1 MVSEARYLTLVED
14 LIAHDRRYHV
24 EHAPTISDLE
34 YDQRYRALRDLED
47 AHPRLVVSWSPTQR
61 VGHAALSS
69 FGKVTRDTPM
79 LSLDNTYSA
88 EELTAFVARV
98 KKGLDGTDAVFV
110 VEPKIDGIGIEL
122 SYVDGVF
129 VRGATRGDG
138 TTGEDVTQ
146 NLRTMRALPLRLA
159 EPITVDVRGE
169 VFMNR
174 DAFERVNTARIAAG
188 EEPWKNPR
196 NATGGGLKLLDPQ
209 EAARR
214 PMRLFTYEVVVA
226 GGRGPAL
233 KTHFELLAWM
243 TQLGLPVSTDV
254 ARVESLDA
262 LLASIL
268 AWADRRLRLG
278 YAVDGVVVK
287 VDDLGERRL
296 LGATNRAPRWA
307 IAYKFP
313 AEQLVTTLRSI
324 EVNVGRTGNITP
336 LGHFDPVELAG
347 TTVKRASFFNWHQIQ
362 RLDVAVGDQ
371 VLIEKA
377 GEIIP
382 YVIMVTSRGQDRVP
396 IVEPS
401 VCPSCGTALLR
412 EDGEVALRCPNTL
425 GCPEQ
430 RTRAI
435 EFFCTRDAM
444 NIENVGQKLVEQL
457 VEAGLVSDV
466 AELFDLTAAQLES
479 LDRVG
484 KKSAE
489 AVVASIDKAKQNA
502 TLTRLLVGLGIPKI
516 GEVWAN
522 AIAERYESLEALLAA
537 SPAEVKAAL
546 LALHG
551 WGEERANAVA
561 AFLEAGRP
569 LLDKLVAR
577 GVSPTE
583 PKPVSTGPLAGLSFC
598 VTGTLSRARGDIQ
611 ADIEGAGGRFDKSV
625 KKGTTYLVAGADVG
639 AAKLKDAEKKGTKL
653 IDEVALAELLSSR
666 SPA

>member
-1 MVSEARYLTLVED
+1 MVKQAEYLALVEE
-14 LIAHDRRYHV
+14 LLEHDRRYHV
-24 EHAPTISDLE
+24 DHAPTLSDAE
-34 YDQRYRALRDLED
+34 YDRKYRELRDLED
-47 AHPRLVVSWSPTQR
+47 AQPALVVSWSPTQR
-61 VGHAALSS
+61 VGHAALSA

-88 EELTAFVARV
+88 EELTAFVTRV
-98 KKGLDGTDAVFV
+98 KKGLDGQEVAFV

-146 NLRTMRALPLRLA
+146 NLRTMRALPLRLT

-174 DAFERVNTARIAAG
+174 DAFERVNTARIATG

-196 NATGGGLKLLDPQ
+196 NATGGGLKLLDPK
-209 EAARR
+209 EAAQR
-214 PMRLFTYEVVVA
+214 PMRLYTYEVVVA
-226 GGRGPAL
+226 GGRGPAY

-243 TQLGLPVSTDV
+243 SQLGLPVSTDV
-254 ARVESLDA
+254 ARVESLEA
-262 LLASIL
+262 LLASIDT
-268 AWADRRLRLG
+268 WADRRLGLG

-313 AEQLVTTLRSI
+313 AEQLVTTLRSV

-336 LGHFDPVELAG
+336 LGHFDPVELGG

-382 YVIMVTSRGQDRVP
+382 YVIMVTARGADRVP
-396 IVEPS
+396 ISEPS
-401 VCPSCGTALLR
+401 VCPSCGAGLLR

-444 NIENVGQKLVEQL
+444 NIENVGQKLVEQI
-457 VEAGLVSDV
+457 VAAGFVRDV
-466 AELFDLTAAQLES
+466 ADLFDLTAEQLES

-489 AVVASIDKAKQNA
+489 AVLASIEKAKQQA

-516 GEVWAN
+516 GEVWARSL
-522 AIAERYESLEALLAA
+522 AERYESLDALLAA
-537 SPAEVKAAL
+537 TPADVKAAL

-551 WGEERANAVA
+551 WGEERANVVA
-561 AFLEAGRP
+561 AFLETGRP
-569 LLDKLVAR
+569 LLDRLVAR

-583 PKPVSTGPLAGLSFC
+583 PKLVRTGPLAGLSFC
-598 VTGTLSRARGDIQ
+598 VTGTLSRPRGDIQ
-611 ADIEGAGGRFDKSV
+611 ADIENAGGRFDKSV
-625 KKGTTYLVAGADVG
+625 KKGTTYLVIGADVG
-639 AAKLKDAEKKGTKL
+639 ATKLKDAEKKGAKV
-653 IDEVALAELLSSR
+653 IDEAALSELLAGSSQ
-666 SPA
+666 